1 MRAIGSYT
9 AAMVMVGVWAA
20 VAAGKFV
27 SPTYLPVDRL
37 IENAAAYV
45 QEHPK
50 DADAYYTLGRIHY
63 LAFINKSFDAAAL
76 GADTP
81 AHIIPFWWGENY
93 LYHAQY
99 EEAKRLALEEFGYA
113 STQDVPQEK
122 QSEFWSRVSSIE
134 FKLQLEQWQPPQP
147 TEEQLVSHA
156 GAAQWNFY
164 KAISLDPNNALYYL
178 GQASLGEQYL
188 EYLQEKCPA
197 LLPLAV
203 RSILLEGI
211 KQTYWIAYQL
221 AIDEDL
227 TLKSLPVEGL
237 QGLIGYEAGSAYV
250 RLWEAQGPI
259 PPELEDRIAAVK
271 ANLKTLEALPRGA
284 ITPIVFSMEPASCV
298 ADLLAPGRTVR
309 FDLDGDGVVERR
321 AWLKPTTGLLVW
333 DGDGDGRIT
342 SGREL
347 FGSVTWWLFF
357 SNGYRALDMLDDNR
371 DGSLAGGELRGI
383 SVWFDRDCDGESD
396 SGEVV
401 SLESLGIVAIGTR
414 PTGRDGKM
422 PMDSAG
428 IRLRDGRTL
437 PSYDWIAPPVE
448 RILPAPQRSSVDKG
462 SSPTPI
468 SSSRF

>member
-1 MRAIGSYT
+1 
-9 AAMVMVGVWAA
+9 MVGVWAA
-20 VAAGKFV
+20 VAAGRFV

-37 IENAAAYV
+37 IENATAYV
-45 QEHPK
+45 REHPK

-63 LAFINKSFDAAAL
+63 LAFINKSFEAATF
-76 GADTP
+76 GGDTP

-122 QSEFWSRVSSIE
+122 QQEFWNRVSSIE
-134 FKLQLEQWQPPQP
+134 FKLQLEHWQPPQP
-147 TEEQLVSHA
+147 TEEQLVSYA

-197 LLPLAV
+197 LLPPAV
-203 RSILLEGI
+203 RSIFLDGI
-211 KQTYWIAYQL
+211 KQTYWIAYQF
-221 AIDEDL
+221 AIEKDL
-227 TLKSLPVEGL
+227 ILETLPIEGL
-237 QGLIGYEAGSAYV
+237 GGLIGYEAGSAYV
-250 RLWEAQGPI
+250 RLWEAQGQI
-259 PPELEDRIAAVK
+259 PADVQERLTTIK

-284 ITPIVFSMEPASCV
+284 ITPIVFSMEPISGV
-298 ADLLAPGRTVR
+298 VDLLAPQRIVR

-321 AWLKPTTGLLVW
+321 PWLKPTTGLLVW
-333 DGDGDGRIT
+333 DADGEGRIT

-437 PSYDWIAPPVE
+437 PSYDWIAPPAGRASPKPRQSSMDE
-448 RILPAPQRSSVDKG
+448 EGLPM
-462 SSPTPI
+462 PI